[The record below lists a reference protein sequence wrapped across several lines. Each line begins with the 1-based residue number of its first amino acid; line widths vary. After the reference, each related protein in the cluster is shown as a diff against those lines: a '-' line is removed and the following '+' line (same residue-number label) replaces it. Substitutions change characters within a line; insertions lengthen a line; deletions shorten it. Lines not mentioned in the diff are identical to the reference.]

1 MKFVLLSPKNRTVWN
16 FRGDLVKEFIKKGYE
31 VVVTGPDQTGVEK
44 IEELGARFIEIPMNK
59 NGTSIIGDVKYCR
72 ELIRLLRKEKPDI
85 TLGYTVKPVIYGAI
99 AAKIAGV
106 KNINSLIT
114 GGGYTFIASSFKARI
129 LGVIVRVLYR
139 VGLRRADHVIFQ
151 NPDDLKE
158 FVKSGLVKK
167 SKCSYVHGSGV
178 NLGQFQPASYPE
190 GVAFF
195 CLSRLLKS
203 KGVCEYLDAARIVKD
218 IYPEVKFYLLGK
230 YETDMQDAVEKEYV
244 ESFVKDGIITRFEE
258 TDDVR
263 PYYEKCSVYVLPS
276 YREGTPRT
284 VLEAMAM
291 GRAIIST
298 DTQGCRETVEEGRN
312 GFLVPVK
319 DSEAV
324 AEKMLWF
331 VEHPTHIESM
341 GKESIR
347 LVKKK
352 FDVKKVN
359 KSMMM
364 IMGA

>member
-1 MKFVLLSPKNRTVWN
+1 
-16 FRGDLVKEFIKKGYE
+16 
-31 VVVTGPDQTGVEK
+31 
-44 IEELGARFIEIPMNK
+44 
-59 NGTSIIGDVKYCR
+59 
-72 ELIRLLRKEKPDI
+72 
-85 TLGYTVKPVIYGAI
+85 
-99 AAKIAGV
+99 
-106 KNINSLIT
+106 
-114 GGGYTFIASSFKARI
+114 
-129 LGVIVRVLYR
+129 
-139 VGLRRADHVIFQ
+139 
-151 NPDDLKE
+151 
-158 FVKSGLVKK
+158 
-167 SKCSYVHGSGV
+167 
-178 NLGQFQPASYPE
+178 
-190 GVAFF
+190 
-195 CLSRLLKS
+195 
-203 KGVCEYLDAARIVKD
+203 
-218 IYPEVKFYLLGK
+218 
-230 YETDMQDAVEKEYV
+230 MQDAVEKEYV